1 MNIEEVKI
9 DTETI
14 QLDQFLKWA
23 GVLGSCGETKAL
35 IAERRIKRNGETESA
50 RRRQLHDGDVIEV
63 EDDAALSGVP
73 ANELGVEMCPVRMA
87 ERGVVDGLDDIRL
100 ALGIRAE
107 EDVDA
112 RLQRELELRIVP
124 IISQL

>member
-23 GVLGSCGETKAL
+23 GVLASCGETKAL

-50 RRRQLHDGDVIEV
+50 RR
-63 EDDAALSGVP
+63 S
-73 ANELGVEMCPVRMA
+73 RM
-87 ERGVVDGLDDIRL
+87 RFKSVLRWLMMRL
-100 ALGIRAE
+100 N
-107 EDVDA
+107 
-112 RLQRELELRIVP
+112 
-124 IISQL
+124 STSSW